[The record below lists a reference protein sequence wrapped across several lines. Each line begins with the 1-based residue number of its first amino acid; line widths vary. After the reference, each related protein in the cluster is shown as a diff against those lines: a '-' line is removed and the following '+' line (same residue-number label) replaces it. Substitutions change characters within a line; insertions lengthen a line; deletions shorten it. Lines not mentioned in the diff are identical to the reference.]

1 MIPFPAV
8 CDQCGR
14 SFVDGFGGTLEGRIA
29 LAGQDRP
36 GCPGC
41 GGNISL
47 PNGRYGFAGHLI
59 RLLSRPFVQEEDI
72 RKLDKVMADME
83 RGRISLAQGIA
94 AIKAEHHKF
103 LFFSSL
109 CSWYTGSPESGVR
122 QLAGLFRDMI
132 AAVLAYLPGRDTNFE
147 SFEHAAN
154 EHFILAWD
162 SKDEEQQTALET
174 LVLAPLDEQ
183 HSEDGRLKMDR
194 LKKARQR
201 LKQRKKKG
209 VN

>member
-14 SFVDGFGGTLEGRIA
+14 SFIDAFGGTLEGRIA
-29 LAGQDRP
+29 LKGQDRP

-41 GGNISL
+41 GGNVSL

-59 RLLSRPFVQEEDI
+59 RLLSRPCVQEADL
-72 RKLDKVMADME
+72 RNLDGLMADLE
-83 RGRISLAQGIA
+83 QGNIALAECITGIGSG
-94 AIKAEHHKF
+94 HQKF
-103 LFFSSL
+103 LFLSSL
-109 CSWYTGSPESGVR
+109 YAWYARSSEPGVR
-122 QLAGLFRDMI
+122 MLAGLFRDMI
-132 AAVLAYLPGRDTNFE
+132 AAVLAYFPGRVTNFE

-162 SKDEEQQTALET
+162 SKGEEQKAALET
-174 LVLAPLDEQ
+174 LVLASIDDQ
-183 HSEDGRLKMDR
+183 QSEDGRLKMDR

>member
-14 SFVDGFGGTLEGRIA
+14 SYIDAFGGTLEGRIA
-29 LAGQDRP
+29 LKGQDRP

-47 PNGRYGFAGHLI
+47 PNGRYGFSGHVI
-59 RLLSRPFVQEEDI
+59 RLLSRPNVQEMDL
-72 RKLDKVMADME
+72 RKLDALMADLEQGDM
-83 RGRISLAQGIA
+83 SLAECITDIGS
-94 AIKAEHHKF
+94 EHPKF
-103 LFFSSL
+103 LFLSSL
-109 CSWYTGSPESGVR
+109 CTWYARSPQSGVR
-122 QLAGLFRDMI
+122 MLAGLFRDMI
-132 AAVLAYLPGRDTNFE
+132 AAVLAYFPGRDTNLE

-162 SKDEEQQTALET
+162 SKGEEQKAALET
-174 LVLAPLDEQ
+174 LVLAPIDDQ
-183 HSEDGRLKMDR
+183 QSADGRLKMDR